1 MRAFVGLMS
10 GQLTWPMVHF
20 GLGGSGNHRVSA
32 ATRNCPVT
40 ATKVPAGG
48 HEKCPVAVMGSARM

>member
-1 MRAFVGLMS
+1 MGKAGRPTVAIELS
-10 GQLTWPMVHF
+10 ELERH
-20 GLGGSGNHRVSA
+20 LVSA

-48 HEKCPVAVMGSARM
+48 HENCPVAVMGSARM